1 MPKAMMNHKI
11 DQIRQTAFVSK
22 VLIDQL
28 NKHLNLEGEWYESE
42 KNISQMTR
50 DLVITDGNKIK
61 KFYCV
66 ESILDKVLQ
75 IENDIKND
83 SNFILNEVSFR
94 PFRKGKLASLGLYHI
109 HHFQAENIYYLS
121 EMKLK
126 KRDKELEKIYK
137 NYPILNKAAEDQL
150 CRLARKCTLDN
161 LEDRGKKNNLT
172 GDWVVLKRFE
182 GKNYYLCLAV
192 HEESED
198 SIIKRMN
205 SCFSEFSGIFN
216 KKN

>member
-1 MPKAMMNHKI
+1 MNHKI

-28 NKHLNLEGEWYESE
+28 NKHLSLEGEWYESQ
-42 KNISQMTR
+42 NISQMTR
-50 DLVITDGNKIK
+50 DLCITDGNKIK

-66 ESILDKVLQ
+66 ESVLDQVLQ
-75 IENDIKND
+75 MENKIQKH
-83 SNFILNEVSFR
+83 SFSSLNETSFR
-94 PFRKGKLASLGLYHI
+94 PFKFGKLANFDLYHI
-109 HHFQAENIYYLS
+109 HHFQAQNIYYLA
-121 EMKLK
+121 ELELK
-126 KRDKELEKIYK
+126 KRDKELKRIYK

-150 CRLARKCTLDN
+150 CRLATKCTLDN

-205 SCFSEFSGIFN
+205 SCFSEFLGIFN